1 MVRSDLASLVL
12 QLKHLGIDNIVHFE
26 WLSPPPAA
34 NMLKAIELLYALG
47 ALDDDA
53 RLTSPLGTRLAEL
66 PLEPQLGKALLAS
79 DKLGCVSEML
89 TVAAYL
95 QVAHVWQSA
104 RGKQRALDEARDRF
118 AVAEGDAITFL
129 NVRRAWERVGGARGG
144 AKARAFAEKNMLNR
158 RALVRASDV
167 REQLRKHVERFGF
180 CEKRDG
186 RDPDPTRRAMA
197 SGFFANAAT
206 LAPHGGGRT
215 GARSGASGGVRRCT
229 CTPGAC
235 CYARAPRAWCTSP
248 LCAPGR
254 STCAT

>member
-144 AKARAFAEKNMLNR
+144 AKARAFAEKNMLYR
-158 RALVRASDV
+158 RALVRASDI

-180 CEKRDG
+180 CESGTGATRT
-186 RDPDPTRRAMA
+186 PTRRAMA

-206 LAPHGGGRT
+206 LAPHGGGADGCAFRSVR
-215 GARSGASGGVRRCT
+215 GARRCT
-229 CTPGAC
+229 CIPGAC
-235 CYARAPRAWCTSP
+235 CSARAPRAWCTSP

>member
-104 RGKQRALDEARDRF
+104 RGKQRALDEARDRSPSP
-118 AVAEGDAITFL
+118 
-129 NVRRAWERVGGARGG
+129 RATRSRSSTCAAPGRGSGARGE
-144 AKARAFAEKNMLNR
+144 ARR
-158 RALVRASDV
+158 RARSRRRTCSRA
-167 REQLRKHVERFGF
+167 
-180 CEKRDG
+180 
-186 RDPDPTRRAMA
+186 
-197 SGFFANAAT
+197 
-206 LAPHGGGRT
+206 
-215 GARSGASGGVRRCT
+215 ARSCARRISAS
-229 CTPGAC
+229 
-235 CYARAPRAWCTSP
+235 S
-248 LCAPGR
+248 
-254 STCAT
+254 